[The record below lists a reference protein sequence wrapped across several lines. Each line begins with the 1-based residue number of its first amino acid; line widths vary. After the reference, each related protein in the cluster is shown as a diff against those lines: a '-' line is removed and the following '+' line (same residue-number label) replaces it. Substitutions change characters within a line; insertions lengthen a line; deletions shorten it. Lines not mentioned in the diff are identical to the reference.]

1 MRPLLLLVLAGC
13 SSPHWSAPVTLA
25 DQVPLS
31 LARVGKQTFVVGGAL
46 GSGGDALFLRF
57 DGGWHSVPTNSKVTF
72 WWVFGLSESDVWAV
86 GEQGTVAHFDG
97 AQLTLSSTPTTTTL
111 YGVWGAA
118 PNDLWA
124 VGGMPGS
131 SSVALHFD
139 GAQWS
144 VQPPL
149 VAGPTGAFF
158 KVWGSAADDVF
169 ICGEGGLVLHFDG
182 KSWSSQPTGLPPS
195 TTLFTIAGRARD
207 DVYAVGGFGRATAMH
222 YDGKIWSALADPALA
237 AAGGLTGVSVDSDGS
252 VLIVGGGGIKL
263 RGKPGAFA
271 DDTLQPPNDDL
282 HAVLLRGGEAFVAGG
297 SYLAPA
303 PAPRHGVIGH
313 YGDTISS
320 TVK

>member
-1 MRPLLLLVLAGC
+1 MRALLLAMLAGC

-25 DQVPLS
+25 DRVPLS
-31 LARVGKQTFVVGGAL
+31 LARAGKQTFAVGGAL

-57 DGGWHSVPTNSKVTF
+57 DGSWHSVATNSKVTL
-72 WWVFGLSESDVWAV
+72 WWVFGFSESDLWSV

-111 YGVWGAA
+111 YGIWGAA

-139 GAQWS
+139 GTQWTVAS
-144 VQPPL
+144 PL
-149 VAGPTGAFF
+149 ITGPTGAFF

-169 ICGEGGLVLHFDG
+169 ICGEGGLVLHYDG
-182 KSWSSQPTGLPPS
+182 KSWSSQPTGLPQS
-195 TTLFTIAGRARD
+195 TTLFTIAGRAHN
-207 DVYAVGGFGRATAMH
+207 DVYAVGGLGLAAAIHF
-222 YDGKIWSALADPALA
+222 DGTNWSALNEPALA
-237 AAGGLTGVSVDSDGS
+237 DTGGLTGVSVDSDGS
-252 VLIVGGGGIKL
+252 VLIVGAGGVKL
-263 RGKPGAFA
+263 RGKPGALTV
-271 DDTLQPPNDDL
+271 DTLQPPIDDL
-282 HAVLLRGGEAFVAGG
+282 HAALLVGGEGFVAGG

-303 PAPRHGVIGH
+303 PAARHGVIGH

>member
-1 MRPLLLLVLAGC
+1 MRALTLLLLAGC
-13 SSPHWSAPVTLA
+13 SSPHWSAPVALS
-25 DQVPLS
+25 DRVPLS
-31 LARVGKQTFVVGGAL
+31 LARAGKQTFSVGGAL

-57 DGGWHSVPTNSKVTF
+57 DGSWHSIASNSTVTL
-72 WWVFGLSESDVWAV
+72 WWVFGLSETDVWAV

-97 AQLTLSSTPTTTTL
+97 NQLALSSTPTTLTL

-118 PNDLWA
+118 ANDVWA
-124 VGGMPGS
+124 VGGKPGS

-139 GAQWS
+139 GAQWT

-158 KVWGSAADDVF
+158 KVWGSAANDVF

-182 KSWSSQPTGLPPS
+182 SSWTSQPTGLPQS

-207 DVYAVGGFGRATAMH
+207 DVYAVGGLGLAAAVH
-222 YDGKIWSALADPALA
+222 YDGHSWSALSDPALA
-237 AAGGLTGVSVDSDGS
+237 TAGGLTGVSVDSDGS
-252 VLIVGGGGIKL
+252 VLIVGAGGIKL
-263 RGKPGAFA
+263 RGKPGALS

-282 HAVLLRGGEAFVAGG
+282 HAALLSGGEGFVAGG

-303 PAPRHGVIGH
+303 PAARHGVIGH

-320 TVK
+320 TVH